1 MTENTINTMR
11 GIYHYM
17 INRRSSLLPYDQ
29 QNRRNVNMDGM
40 VQFFRMIHSRHT
52 LDQLA
57 FVCIGTDRS
66 TGDALGPL
74 TGSGLEAHG
83 IPHVVGTM
91 EHPCDAHNLHVR
103 IPQIAE
109 HLTIVAIDACLGQPR
124 SVGLYSIGE
133 EPLFPALSVG
143 GQFPGVGTYSIAA
156 IINENGP
163 KPYVTLQTTSLHRV
177 MNMSNDIV
185 QAAVR
190 GLGLH
195 RANSSMI

>member
-1 MTENTINTMR
+1 
-11 GIYHYM
+11 M
-17 INRRSSLLPYDQ
+17 INRRSSLLPYEQ

-40 VQFFRMIHSRHT
+40 VQFFRMIHSRHA
-52 LDQLA
+52 LDELA

-74 TGSGLEAHG
+74 TGSGLEAYG
-83 IPHVVGTM
+83 IPSVIGTL
-91 EHPCDAHNLHVR
+91 EQPCDAHNLHIR
-103 IPQIAE
+103 IPQIPA
-109 HLTIVAIDACLGQPR
+109 HRTVIAIDACLGQQR

-156 IINENGP
+156 IVNENGP
-163 KPYVTLQTTSLHRV
+163 KPYWTLQTTSLRQV
-177 MNMSNDIV
+177 MRMSDDIV

-190 GLGLH
+190 GLGL
-195 RANSSMI
+195 RG

>member
-1 MTENTINTMR
+1 
-11 GIYHYM
+11 M
-17 INRRSSLLPYDQ
+17 INRRSSLLPYEQ

-40 VQFFRMIHSRHT
+40 VQFFRTIHSRHA
-52 LDQLA
+52 LDELA

-74 TGSGLEAHG
+74 TGSGLAAHG
-83 IPHVVGTM
+83 IPHIVGTL
-91 EHPCDAHNLHVR
+91 EQPCDAHNLHIR
-103 IPQIAE
+103 IPQIPDGM
-109 HLTIVAIDACLGQPR
+109 TVIAIDACLGGQR

-156 IINENGP
+156 IVNENGP
-163 KPYVTLQTTSLHRV
+163 KPYWTLQTTSLHQV
-177 MNMSNDIV
+177 MRMADDIV

-190 GLGLH
+190 GLGL
-195 RANSSMI
+195 RS